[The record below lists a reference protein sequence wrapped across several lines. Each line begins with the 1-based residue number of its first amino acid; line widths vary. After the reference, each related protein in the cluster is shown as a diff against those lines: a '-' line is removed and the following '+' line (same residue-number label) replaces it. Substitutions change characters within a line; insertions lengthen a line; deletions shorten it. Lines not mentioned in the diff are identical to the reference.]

1 MGLILAWNKLKRM
14 PRSTTKKTNKQTK
27 KKASGAVGVARR
39 RRSQRSTV
47 KKMPFESDVDGV
59 ADVSGIRDT
68 VTNSAR
74 STVMLF
80 IRLIPDSG

>member
-1 MGLILAWNKLKRM
+1 M
-14 PRSTTKKTNKQTK
+14 
-27 KKASGAVGVARR
+27 
-39 RRSQRSTV
+39 